1 MKKEERISR
10 RHFLKSITQGVVP
23 LVIVY
28 GGLLR
33 LQSRVDGQVAETDWL
48 APKGDSQEEHY
59 WGFAVDIRK
68 CIGCGKC
75 VLACKLENHVPLE
88 PELYRTWVERY
99 VITENGE
106 VLRDSPDAGI
116 AGFTPLSEN
125 PNYQGLEIKDT
136 FFVPKLCNQ
145 CENPPCVPVCPVR
158 ATYVIKDGVV
168 LVDEKRCIG
177 CKYCVVACPY
187 GVRYIHPVTKV
198 ADKCTFCYHR
208 VAKGLQPACV
218 QVCPTQAR
226 IFGDLRDPES
236 SVSKLL
242 RDGQVQVLKP
252 EQRTK
257 PKVYYP
263 ALPEGVS

>member
-1 MKKEERISR
+1 MKDERISR
-10 RHFLKSITQGVVP
+10 RHFLKSVTQVIP
-23 LVIVY
+23 LVIVS
-28 GGLLR
+28 GGLVR
-33 LQSRVDGQVAETDWL
+33 LQSRAAGQVAETNR
-48 APKGDSQEEHY
+48 PGTEEFNPEEHY
-59 WGFAVDIRK
+59 WGFAVDITK

-75 VLACKLENHVPLE
+75 VLACKLENHVPME
-88 PELYRTWVERY
+88 PDSYRTWVERY

-106 VLRDSPDAGI
+106 ALKDSPDAGI
-116 AGFTPLSEN
+116 AGFPPLSEN
-125 PNYQGLEIKDT
+125 PSYQGLQIKES

-158 ATYVIKDGVV
+158 ATYVTKDGVI

-177 CKYCVVACPY
+177 CKYCMVACPY
-187 GVRYIHPVTKV
+187 GVRYLHPVTKV

-208 VAKGLQPACV
+208 LAKGLLPACV

-236 SVSKLL
+236 PVSKLL
-242 RDGQVQVLKP
+242 GQQSVQVLRP
-252 EQRTK
+252 EQGTK

-263 ALPEGVS
+263 ALPKGVS